1 MKPEIQGKR
10 LTEDEYQKKKNR
22 RRRIKFD
29 PSREFI
35 DSSVQDYLDS
45 GGKITRVVVDFDE
58 TFTANFVGDLE
69 DFLS

>member
-1 MKPEIQGKR
+1 MKPEIGKR

-29 PSREFI
+29 PSQEFI

-45 GGKITRVVVDFDE
+45 GGKITRVVADYDE